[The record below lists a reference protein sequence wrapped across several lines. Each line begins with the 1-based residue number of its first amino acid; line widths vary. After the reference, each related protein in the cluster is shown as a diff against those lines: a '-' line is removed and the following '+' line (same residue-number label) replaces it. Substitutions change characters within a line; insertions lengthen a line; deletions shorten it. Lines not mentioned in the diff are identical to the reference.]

1 MKVVGSVINPL
12 LLFSCRYAHFDERM
26 CPLFRTEDYLP
37 PKTEEVDLPDQEQQ
51 LENLIISKCP
61 RCGQVGLDIMNTLK

>member
-1 MKVVGSVINPL
+1 MKVVGSAINPL
-12 LLFSCRYAHFDERM
+12 LLISCRYAHFDERM

-37 PKTEEVDLPDQEQQ
+37 PKVEEEVDLPDQEQQ

-61 RCGQVGLDIMNTLK
+61 RCGQVG